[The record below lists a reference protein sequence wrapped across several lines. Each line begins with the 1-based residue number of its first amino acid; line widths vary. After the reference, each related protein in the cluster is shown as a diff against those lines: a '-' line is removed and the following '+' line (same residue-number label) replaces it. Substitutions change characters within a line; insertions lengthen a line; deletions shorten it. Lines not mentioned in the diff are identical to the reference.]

1 MKRLILVL
9 VVFAVVTGS
18 AFADFDILSFPP
30 PVQGGSIMIDAGLGL
45 RFPPYLGLKMA
56 MPPLFVQAEYALPVG
71 VPISVGA
78 GISFGRWKE
87 IFSSWGWD
95 SDFGYKVWYITPH
108 LRANWHWGFDVSWLD
123 FYTGM
128 SMGADIAS
136 VKWDNDEMN
145 DFYTGS
151 TAGSRFFFA
160 LQAGAHFYFSEH
172 IGAMA
177 ETGYPYW
184 LKVGIALKFGGSGS
198 SDGDSSKKSTR
209 KSKSKAEYMLVNAD
223 SLNVREGPSS
233 DTKLVGAV
241 KKGARVQ
248 VLEKPG
254 QWWKIKAGDIE
265 GYVNSSYLSPES

>member
-1 MKRLILVL
+1 MKKLILVL
-9 VVFAVVTGS
+9 VVFAVVSGS
-18 AFADFDILSFPP
+18 AFADFEILSFPP
-30 PVQGGSIMIDAGLGL
+30 SVQGGSIMIDAGIGLRALGL
-45 RFPPYLGLKMA
+45 TGHKMTI
-56 MPPLFVQAEYALPVG
+56 PPLFVQGEYALPVG

-78 GISFGRWKE
+78 GISFGQWKWDY
-87 IFSSWGWD
+87 WGW
-95 SDFGYKVWYITPH
+95 GYKVTYITPH
-108 LRANWHWGFDVSWLD
+108 FRANWHWGFDISWLD

-136 VKWDNDEMN
+136 VKWNESWMDN
-145 DFYTGS
+145 YTGS
-151 TAGSRFFFA
+151 GTAKSRFFWAF
-160 LQAGAHFYFSEH
+160 QAGAHFYFSEH
-172 IGAMA
+172 VGAMV

-184 LKVGIALKFGGSGS
+184 LKAGIALKFGEHGS
-198 SDGDSSKKSTR
+198 SGGGDSSKQSTK
-209 KSKSKAEYMLVNAD
+209 KSKTKAEYMLVNAD

-241 KKGARVQ
+241 KKGTRVQ